1 MKELYTLRG
10 SDDES
15 GEVICEL
22 VHDPQSK
29 LGKYVF
35 LTILKVSIMSHA
47 RLSI

>member
-29 LGKYVF
+29 LGKTVS
-35 LTILKVSIMSHA
+35 LTFRKVSIMSLA
-47 RLSI
+47 RLLI